1 VSRGPASTVVC
12 LLGDREVV
20 LAVLSGLGS
29 AGNVRVV
36 APEEGPA
43 LDRALAAW
51 AEASR
56 ALVPYVVHD
65 ADPLAEVAETWRA
78 RFDPALAGGVPG
90 ALEAAVGG
98 FLARARAGSLGLP
111 DHYLALD
118 PEGRDPTVRHFV
130 LGWLAAAAPVR
141 VTPGA
146 GMASAV
152 TRALPALA
160 PAAGGPS
167 QPASSTAWTGS
178 CPSGPARRPG
188 GSGARRA
195 AALHVTSGI
204 SSRTLGELV
213 RFVILPLA

>member
-1 VSRGPASTVVC
+1 MSRGPASTVVC
-12 LLGDREVV
+12 LLGDRDVV
-20 LAVLSGLGS
+20 AAVTRGLAG

-36 APEEGPA
+36 TPEDGPP

-65 ADPLAEVAETWRA
+65 ADPLAEVADAWRA

-90 ALEAAVGG
+90 ALDAAVNG
-98 FLARARAGSLGLP
+98 FLARTRAGSLGLP

-118 PEGRDPTVRHFV
+118 PEGWDPTVRHFV

-141 VTPGA
+141 VTPVA
-146 GMASAV
+146 GTTSAV

-160 PAAGGPS
+160 PGRWWPEAARLLDGLDRVVPER
-167 QPASSTAWTGS
+167 
-178 CPSGPARRPG
+178 SGVEARGEPERG
-188 GSGARRA
+188 V
-195 AALHVTSGI
+195 ALHV
-204 SSRTLGELV
+204 
-213 RFVILPLA
+213 P